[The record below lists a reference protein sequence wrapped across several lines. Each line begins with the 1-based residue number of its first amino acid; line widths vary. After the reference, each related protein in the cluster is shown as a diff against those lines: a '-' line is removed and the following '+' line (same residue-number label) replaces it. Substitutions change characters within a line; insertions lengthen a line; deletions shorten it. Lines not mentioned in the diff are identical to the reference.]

1 MCCMKLMYYRTGR
14 IDAFQAILAEALK
27 DEGFDQRIQKRHL
40 FENEKKRIKAM
51 NALAGHQL
59 NLVENEADA
68 ERRRVH
74 FE

>member
-1 MCCMKLMYYRTGR
+1 
-14 IDAFQAILAEALK
+14 
-27 DEGFDQRIQKRHL
+27 L